1 MLDASGSRRKKLRLT
16 DLISLGD
23 FLKIIDIVKVAIGL
37 PGDNGFRRQWVVFLV
52 VTVEVLGKNA
62 LIFSNS
68 KEEEVDS
75 EYKIEEK
82 NESFLSTLGTETR
95 SPTTELE
102 DKDYD
107 Q

>member
-52 VTVEVLGKNA
+52 VTVENLEAIVYYKFISSSFGYQNQKSSPQILLQVIQGK
-62 LIFSNS
+62 
-68 KEEEVDS
+68 E
-75 EYKIEEK
+75 
-82 NESFLSTLGTETR
+82 
-95 SPTTELE
+95 
-102 DKDYD
+102 
-107 Q
+107 